1 MIKTVEIEYVGIED
15 IQEIIDDIYAVIKE
29 GHYASIDIGSVGDEV
44 YVKVLIMLNGL
55 DIYKDYDYTF
65 AFYMSERANDLKA
78 EAEALKNEKQAL
90 AERQKVAENKAESL
104 KKWLAYALQGEE
116 FKTPKCA
123 ISFRKSEAV
132 EVTDEGLNNLMKE
145 HDELLTYKAPEP
157 NTTAIKQALK
167 DGLNVAGVQLVQNT
181 STIIK

>member
-1 MIKTVEIEYVGIED
+1 MTIYEIDQAIMECIDLETG
-15 IQEIIDDIYAVIKE
+15 EIIDTDQLDKLQMEREKKLENVACWIK
-29 GHYASIDIGSVGDEV
+29 
-44 YVKVLIMLNGL
+44 
-55 DIYKDYDYTF
+55 
-65 AFYMSERANDLKA
+65 DLKA

-104 KKWLAYALQGEE
+104 KKWLAYALQGEK
-116 FKTPKCA
+116 FKTTKCA
-123 ISFRKSEAV
+123 ISFRKTEAV

-157 NTTAIKQALK
+157 NKTAIKQALK
-167 DGLNVAGVQLVQNT
+167 DGLNVTGVQLVQNI

>member
-1 MIKTVEIEYVGIED
+1 MKLYEIDNAILECIDFETG
-15 IQEIIDDIYAVIKE
+15 EIIDVDKLNELQMERDAKLENVACWIK
-29 GHYASIDIGSVGDEV
+29 
-44 YVKVLIMLNGL
+44 
-55 DIYKDYDYTF
+55 
-65 AFYMSERANDLKA
+65 DLKA
-78 EAEALKNEKQAL
+78 EAEAIKTEKQAL
-90 AERQKVAENKAESL
+90 AERQKVAENKVESL
-104 KKWLAYALQGEE
+104 KRWLAYALQGEK

-157 NTTAIKQALK
+157 NKTAIKQALK
-167 DGLNVAGVQLVQNT
+167 DGLNVEGVQLVQNT

>member
-1 MIKTVEIEYVGIED
+1 MTIYEIDQAIMECVDLETG
-15 IQEIIDDIYAVIKE
+15 EIIDTEQLDKLQMERDTKLENVACWIK
-29 GHYASIDIGSVGDEV
+29 
-44 YVKVLIMLNGL
+44 
-55 DIYKDYDYTF
+55 
-65 AFYMSERANDLKA
+65 DLKA

-90 AERQKVAENKAESL
+90 AERQRVAENKAESL
-104 KKWLAYALQGEE
+104 KKWLAYALQGEK
-116 FKTPKCA
+116 FKTTKCA

-157 NTTAIKQALK
+157 NKTAIKQALK
-167 DGLNVAGVQLVQNT
+167 DGLSVEGVQLVQNV

>member
-1 MIKTVEIEYVGIED
+1 MTIYEIDQAIMECVDLETG
-15 IQEIIDDIYAVIKE
+15 EIIDTEQLDKLQMEREKKLENVACWIK
-29 GHYASIDIGSVGDEV
+29 
-44 YVKVLIMLNGL
+44 
-55 DIYKDYDYTF
+55 
-65 AFYMSERANDLKA
+65 DLKA

-104 KKWLAYALQGEE
+104 KKWLAYALQGEK

-145 HDELLTYKAPEP
+145 HDELLTYKTPEP
-157 NTTAIKQALK
+157 NKTAIKQAIK
-167 DGLNVAGVQLVQNT
+167 DGLNVAGVQLVQNI

>member
-1 MIKTVEIEYVGIED
+1 MTIYEIDQAIMECVDLETG
-15 IQEIIDDIYAVIKE
+15 EIIDTEQLDKLQMERDTKLENVACWIK
-29 GHYASIDIGSVGDEV
+29 
-44 YVKVLIMLNGL
+44 
-55 DIYKDYDYTF
+55 
-65 AFYMSERANDLKA
+65 DLKA

-104 KKWLAYALQGEE
+104 KKWLAYALQGEK

-132 EVTDEGLNNLMKE
+132 EVTDEGLENLMKE

-157 NTTAIKQALK
+157 NKTAIKQALK
-167 DGLNVAGVQLVQNT
+167 DGLSVEGVQLVQNI